1 MAEIELHMY
10 FFIAT
15 ATVCTIRIAWS
26 PCNTHCGHVFGYQ
39 CMSVCLAAGGES
51 LLLQPVV
58 SQFQKL
64 NQLAHQLGF
73 DVLFDG
79 LLCKLNQV
87 PSMQVHCVHRRG
99 GVV

>member
-1 MAEIELHMY
+1 
-10 FFIAT
+10 
-15 ATVCTIRIAWS
+15 
-26 PCNTHCGHVFGYQ
+26 
-39 CMSVCLAAGGES
+39 MSVCLAAGGES

-58 SQFQKL
+58 LQFQKL

-87 PSMQVHCVHRRG
+87 PSMQVHRVHRRR